1 MYLLCEYALSSA
13 SWLAEYQSR
22 LEKNEICA
30 DLNLYTVKRDYTDR
44 KQNSLRLK
52 KGETIKAV
60 KRLGN
65 LWYGT
70 KADGKEGWFGKECVE
85 VPSKARS
92 DWTIEDVY
100 NFIWKDEVKAKGC
113 SYFNVL
119 EDKYTS
125 EDEYT
130 GTFLSHSWKIK
141 LSTLNNI
148 LKAKFTGSKS
158 KDNFVWLDAICINH
172 LMVKS
177 KTGLTQY
184 QCWKLFCESNCAQ
197 AISRFDDYAFC
208 LDTITSP
215 AVLRENLAL
224 WQLYHYTSS
233 HAKVP
238 ELNEFLSK
246 PGKAEGVAMEPAEF
260 SKLLEN
266 MLVSSGELIS
276 AKGIYTDKIYDR
288 SPRSTTIRRLV
299 GNSIG
304 ATEFNKI
311 LTDVFNRWMYAVAFN
326 KLEWERKRKT
336 GGWEVRA
343 WLFSAVA
350 CKFALELGSEEKT
363 VEYLKRIQALTKS
376 IKSGKDKQAKEVV
389 SSAANDLAGYFR
401 GGKHYNIATELLQ
414 ESLGMSAQANESAE
428 SPEGVRHM
436 FDLALVYHQQG
447 KYEEAEPILQD
458 VLKAAKSTPMDKK
471 EMSAVYHMLATTQF
485 YLNKPEQGEKSS
497 AKALA
502 LLEEKYADKKGDH
515 PDVVLALFNLAL
527 FRLKYKMDKLHLVQ
541 RDVRKALLMRRR
553 VRVDRVEVGSV
564 VYELANEFVDIHRF
578 REAEQLFAAA
588 LSIYRRKQKGQHDM
602 MAVILLGMGKTK
614 YQQRKLNDAER
625 FMRESLQF
633 LDKKYR
639 KRDCQLHIN
648 TLLSL
653 AGVLEELGRFEEA
666 IKLYRRTVNM
676 KRRLNY
682 PETSLGI
689 SLNNLAILVAQ
700 QGNLVEAEKLYKESL
715 AALMRDSTEDDS
727 NLASIM
733 HNLAGVLFSAGK
745 VEDAEEMYR
754 DALGMR
760 IRLADDE
767 RNQAVV
773 DSSEALATVLAAR
786 GEFEEAIGL
795 FNTVVTIMSS
805 IYGNDKHPKVR
816 LVKDKLDL
824 CKIHNVQ
831 RTLKPRSKQSTLHR
845 S

>member
-1 MYLLCEYALSSA
+1 MECLMSFRLFRT
-13 SWLAEYQSR
+13 SWLLDYQER
-22 LEKNEICA
+22 LEKKEICA
-30 DLNLYTVKRDYTDR
+30 DLNLYVVKRDYADR

-52 KGETIKAV
+52 TGETIKGV

-70 KADGKEGWFGKECVE
+70 KADGKEGWFAKECVRI
-85 VPSKARS
+85 PSKPRS
-92 DWTIEDVY
+92 EWTVEDIY
-100 NFIWKDEVKAKGC
+100 NFIWKEEIKEKKC
-113 SYFNVL
+113 SYFTIL
-119 EDKYTS
+119 EEKYKS
-125 EDEYT
+125 EDEYA
-130 GTFLSHSWKIK
+130 GTFVSHSWKIK

-148 LKAKFTGSKS
+148 FKAKFAASK
-158 KDNFVWLDAICINH
+158 NAFVWLEAICVNH
-172 LMVKS
+172 LMTKS

-184 QCWKLFCESNCAQ
+184 QCWKLFCESNCEQ
-197 AISRFDDYAFC
+197 AISRFDDYTFC
-208 LDTITSP
+208 LDAINSP
-215 AVLRENLAL
+215 SVLRENLAL
-224 WQLYHYTSS
+224 WQLYHYTNTHS
-233 HAKVP
+233 KVP
-238 ELNEFLSK
+238 ELNQFLSK
-246 PGKAEGVAMEPAEF
+246 PGKAEGVSMEPGEF

-266 MLVSSGELIS
+266 MLVSSQELIS

-304 ATEFNKI
+304 ATKFNKI

-350 CKFALELGSEEKT
+350 CKFSLELGSEEKT
-363 VEYLKRIQALTKS
+363 VEYLKRIQALTKG
-376 IKSGKDKQAKEVV
+376 IKEGKDKKAMEVI
-389 SSAANDLAGYFR
+389 SSAANDLAAYFR
-401 GGKHYNIATELLQ
+401 GGKHFNIATELLQ
-414 ESLGMSAQANESAE
+414 ESLGMSTQANETKE
-428 SPEGVRHM
+428 TPEGARHM
-436 FDLALVYHQQG
+436 FDLALLYHQQG
-447 KYEEAEPILQD
+447 KYEDAEPLIKD
-458 VLKAAKSTPMDKK
+458 VLKASKSIDKK
-471 EMSAVYHMLATTQF
+471 ELSTLYHMLASTLF
-485 YLNKPEQGEKSS
+485 HLNKLEEGEKASE
-497 AKALA
+497 KALD
-502 LLEEKYADKKGDH
+502 LLEVKYADKKGDH

-564 VYELANEFVDIHRF
+564 VYELANEFVDNQKY

-633 LDKKYR
+633 LDKKY
-639 KRDCQLHIN
+639 KKKDCQLHIN

-653 AGVLEELGRFEEA
+653 ANVLEELGRFEEA
-666 IKLYRRTVNM
+666 IKLYKRTVNM

-689 SLNNLAILVAQ
+689 SMNNLAILVAQ
-700 QGNLVEAEKLYKESL
+700 QGNLAEAEKLYKESL
-715 AALMRDSTEDDS
+715 AALMRDSKDDDG
-727 NLASIM
+727 NVASIM
-733 HNLAGVLFSAGK
+733 HNLAGVLYSSGN
-745 VEDAEEMYR
+745 VDDAEEMYR

-760 IRLADDE
+760 IRLAEDSQ
-767 RNQAVV
+767 NFGVI
-773 DSSEALATVLAAR
+773 DSSEALATVLASK
-786 GEFEEAIGL
+786 GEFKEAIVL
-795 FNTVVTIMSS
+795 FNTVVKMMSG
-805 IYGNDKHPKVR
+805 IYGSEKHPKVR

-831 RTLKPRSKQSTLHR
+831 RTLKPRSKQSTMHR